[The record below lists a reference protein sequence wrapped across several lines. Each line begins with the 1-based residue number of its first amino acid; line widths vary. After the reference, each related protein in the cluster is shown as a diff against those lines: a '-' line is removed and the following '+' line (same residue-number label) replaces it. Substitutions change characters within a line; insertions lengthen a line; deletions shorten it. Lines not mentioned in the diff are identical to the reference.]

1 MLIVPYSTALKL
13 AKPPI
18 VTYIVSLLCLLVFVT
33 GLNEEF
39 WYEPTSWN
47 PIAMITAS
55 LAHADWFHLL
65 GNLVFFLAFAPAL
78 EILIGSKIRY
88 IWIMI
93 FISLVVGVSYSFS
106 ILIGN
111 ANPLPTLGLSGVVT
125 GMIGLSAFLM
135 PQARIRVFGWF
146 VVVWKIFYV
155 PAWVLAVIY
164 IGLDAWEMVTEEN
177 YHGINVVAHVS
188 GGVAGYLYGFLWLK
202 ERREDTREEL
212 EQEIEVMKVEQKHG
226 KRRSEAFRGK
236 VATEQRQIERQQVL
250 DTDKFMGKVYQC
262 VKTHRDAE
270 AINLLL
276 SRYDLDTPIMEL
288 ENVYKRVEEW
298 GASRTQLCI
307 GRLIIHLLDQD
318 KRHGRAFAY
327 IDKCHS
333 ISPQFVLADLSKTL
347 FYARFAIETGKLDIG
362 KNMVVDSEKRYGNM
376 VNADQCRQF
385 HHYILKNQAG

>member
-13 AKPPI
+13 AQPPI
-18 VTYIVSLLCLLVFVT
+18 ITYIVSLLCVLVFVI

-39 WYEPTSWN
+39 WYEPASWN

-65 GNLVFFLAFAPAL
+65 GNLVFFLAFSPAL
-78 EILIGSKIRY
+78 ETLIGSKLRY

-93 FISLVVGVSYSFS
+93 FISLVVGVSYSVS

-111 ANPLPTLGLSGVVT
+111 AEPLPTLGLSGVVT

-164 IGLDAWEMVTEEN
+164 IGLDAWEMVTAES

-188 GGVAGYLYGFLWLK
+188 GGLAGYLYGFFWLK

-226 KRRSEAFRGK
+226 KTRSEAFRGK
-236 VATEQRQIERQQVL
+236 VATEQRQIERQQVR
-250 DTDKFMGKVYQC
+250 DIDKFMGKIYQC

-276 SRYDLDTPIMEL
+276 SKYDLDTPIMEL
-288 ENVYKRVEEW
+288 EEVYKRVEEW
-298 GASRTQLCI
+298 GPSRTQLCL
-307 GRLIIHLLDQD
+307 GRMIIHLLDQD

-327 IDKCHS
+327 IDKCQS
-333 ISPQFVLADLSKTL
+333 VSPQFVLADLSKTL

-362 KNMVVDSEKRYGNM
+362 KNMVVDSEKRYGKM

-385 HHYILKNQAG
+385 YHYILKNEVG